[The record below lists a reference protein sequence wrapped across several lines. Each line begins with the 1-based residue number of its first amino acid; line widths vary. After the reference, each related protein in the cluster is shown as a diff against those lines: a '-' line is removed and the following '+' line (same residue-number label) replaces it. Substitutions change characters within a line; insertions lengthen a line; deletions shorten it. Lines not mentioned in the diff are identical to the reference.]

1 MLCRALH
8 ECAKR
13 IDVCLLGGAL
23 IWVSI
28 AFNAFEVRRAMEHP
42 DLNLLR
48 ALDILLEEGTVV
60 GAARRMKLSPPAMS
74 RTLGRIRETLGD
86 PVFVQAGRK
95 LVPTPRALALREQV
109 RAALEQATQVLAP
122 PADVGLETLERRF
135 NVRANDVFVG
145 MHSGRLLEAVAAN
158 MPRAMLRFSPEEDDV
173 DDEAL
178 RSGQIDLFIS
188 GSRKLG
194 PEIRVQPLF
203 TTTFIGIAREN
214 HPIFEND
221 ITAEQLTRWSHIGV
235 SRRGKFTGP
244 IDTALEA
251 LGLRRHVALVVS
263 TPFTAFF
270 ALQDSDLLLPLPE
283 HLVRSALAAGLR
295 IRSFELPVPLETVIF
310 TQAWHPRFQSDPA
323 HQWLRRTIF
332 DLCKGE
338 ECLDSMPGIARA

>member
-1 MLCRALH
+1 
-8 ECAKR
+8 
-13 IDVCLLGGAL
+13 
-23 IWVSI
+23 
-28 AFNAFEVRRAMEHP
+28 
-42 DLNLLR
+42 
-48 ALDILLEEGTVV
+48 
-60 GAARRMKLSPPAMS
+60 
-74 RTLGRIRETLGD
+74 
-86 PVFVQAGRK
+86 
-95 LVPTPRALALREQV
+95 
-109 RAALEQATQVLAP
+109 
-122 PADVGLETLERRF
+122 
-135 NVRANDVFVG
+135 

-178 RSGQIDLFIS
+178 RSGQIDLLIS

-295 IRSFELPVPLETVIF
+295 IRSFDLPVPLETVIF

-323 HQWLRRTIF
+323 HQWLRRTIC
-332 DLCKGE
+332 DLCNIIDPRTDHLPQG
-338 ECLDSMPGIARA
+338 GQ